1 MTSGLRPP
9 LFTANL
15 HDVNAALGQ
24 DRGVTMFIK
33 HLRNA
38 EHTLRFSIEPTD
50 SGWEVSE
57 ERDSQVVKRVEY
69 HDWHRVERAR
79 RSIAITMD
87 QLQDAGWHVE

>member
-1 MTSGLRPP
+1 
-9 LFTANL
+9 
-15 HDVNAALGQ
+15 
-24 DRGVTMFIK
+24 MFIK

-38 EHTLRFSIEPTD
+38 GHTLRFSIEPTD
-50 SGWEVSE
+50 SGWQVSE

-79 RSIAITMD
+79 RSIAVAMD